1 MTWLVASVAVETGI
15 PPQYIME
22 DSHML
27 KALLAVPADLPNA
40 ELRRGLEALANEMM
54 VDIELDEGSTG

>member
-22 DSHML
+22 DGHML
-27 KALLAVPADLPNA
+27 KALLAVLHERNKQAS
-40 ELRRGLEALANEMM
+40 RGKA
-54 VDIELDEGSTG
+54 

>member
-22 DSHML
+22 DRHML
-27 KALLAVPADLPNA
+27 KALVAVLHERNKQAQ
-40 ELRRGLEALANEMM
+40 RGR
-54 VDIELDEGSTG
+54 S

>member
-1 MTWLVASVAVETGI
+1 VTWLVASVAVETGI

-27 KALLAVPADLPNA
+27 KALVAVLHERNKQAQ
-40 ELRRGLEALANEMM
+40 RGN
-54 VDIELDEGSTG
+54 S

>member
-27 KALLAVPADLPNA
+27 KALLAVLHERNKK
-40 ELRRGLEALANEMM
+40 RSRGA
-54 VDIELDEGSTG
+54 S